1 VAAAISMTPDPLAGR
16 PRILLVDDYPDAL
29 EMWSLY
35 LQLAGYDV
43 ATAENGRDAVR
54 LALADP
60 PNLIVMDLELPGLTG
75 IEAARVLRQSP
86 GTARVPLIAAT
97 GYSHTGQ
104 LEAAE
109 RAGFNVVLVKP
120 CDPAALVREIG
131 RLLGDESDTRGGQ
144 QPAASG

>member
-1 VAAAISMTPDPLAGR
+1 MSPDSMADR

-75 IEAARVLRQSP
+75 IEAARLLRESP

-97 GYSHTGQ
+97 GYSHAGQ

-131 RLLGDESDTRGGQ
+131 RLLGDQSGARGGQ

>member
-1 VAAAISMTPDPLAGR
+1 MKPDIMADK

-29 EMWSLY
+29 EMWCLY

-54 LALADP
+54 LALAQP
-60 PNLIVMDLELPGLTG
+60 PDLIVMDLELPGLTG
-75 IEAARVLRQSP
+75 IEAARLLRQSP

-97 GYSHTGQ
+97 GYSHAGQ

-131 RLLGDESDTRGGQ
+131 RLLGDRSDARGGQ
-144 QPAASG
+144 QAAASG

>member
-1 VAAAISMTPDPLAGR
+1 MADKQH
-16 PRILLVDDYPDAL
+16 ILLVDDYPDAL

-35 LQLAGYDV
+35 LQLAGYEV
-43 ATAENGRDAVR
+43 TTAENGRDAVR
-54 LALADP
+54 IALAHP
-60 PNLIVMDLELPGLTG
+60 PDLVVMDLELPGLTG
-75 IEAARVLRQSP
+75 IEAAKVLRQSP
-86 GTARVPLIAAT
+86 GTARIPLIAAT

-131 RLLGDESDTRGGQ
+131 RLLGDEAGVRGGQ

>member
-1 VAAAISMTPDPLAGR
+1 MADKQ
-16 PRILLVDDYPDAL
+16 RILLVDDYPDAL

-43 ATAENGRDAVR
+43 ATAENGREAVR
-54 LALADP
+54 LALANP
-60 PNLIVMDLELPGLTG
+60 PDLVVMDLELPGLTG
-75 IEAARVLRQSP
+75 IEAARLLRQSP
-86 GTARVPLIAAT
+86 ATARVPLIAAT
-97 GYSHTGQ
+97 GYSHSGQ

-131 RLLGDESDTRGGQ
+131 RLLGDEAGARGGQ